1 MSEDNLGSYFCFE
14 FQDCVK
20 FQGKLLLLSLGKG
33 VQIQRF
39 IVSGCLLIPTGLQP
53 LLAFRVTG
61 RFSFPFC
68 LQQDAS
74 RHWDLVFHCIPA
86 LVSYQSYNWERLPAP
101 VRNEESAKLW
111 ALYVLHSLFSVASM
125 WKSICICICVGILC
139 QGITFSFW
147 EIFISS

>member
-1 MSEDNLGSYFCFE
+1 MLLTYSQPWSAVRNKPSAVFLESILVFRVVSFQEVMSEGNLGSYFCFE

-74 RHWDLVFHCIPA
+74 RHWDLVFHCIPT
-86 LVSYQSYNWERLPAP
+86 LVSYQSYN
-101 VRNEESAKLW
+101 
-111 ALYVLHSLFSVASM
+111 
-125 WKSICICICVGILC
+125 
-139 QGITFSFW
+139 
-147 EIFISS
+147 